1 MTRLLRRL
9 RAVSPCRC
17 RAAGARWRG
26 APFKGRAA
34 PRSGDFKEFPALLCD
49 RGRLRQNGRCTL
61 QQPHAASSSASQVR
75 SAALSTLQSHRRP
88 TKTRRQNASWTQSTQ
103 KCPKS
108 EAPMK
113 NKKKI
118 ASLFFFFFNCHP
130 SVFLHRTLGVAE
142 RCSCTPWASTAWQLQ
157 ETMKSTEKW
166 QQQVTAKVCLVKNIP
181 SLTAAPL
188 HRRIREHETV

>member
-9 RAVSPCRC
+9 RGVSPCRC

-75 SAALSTLQSHRRP
+75 SAALSALRSHRRP

-118 ASLFFFFFNCHP
+118 ASLFFFFQLP
-130 SVFLHRTLGVAE
+130 SFCFPSPYIRCCRKMFFYTMGKHRLAVTGNHEVQGKMAAAGHSKGLSGQE
-142 RCSCTPWASTAWQLQ
+142 YPFSHSSPASQ
-157 ETMKSTEKW
+157 
-166 QQQVTAKVCLVKNIP
+166 KN
-181 SLTAAPL
+181 T
-188 HRRIREHETV
+188 RT